1 MRLLIGPSEVYN
13 LLDGMTVNILSQYK
27 RDESCSVAD
36 ITTIVQ
42 DVANNPN
49 VKVLSQKK
57 KKRSGCDVVKVSALA
72 TNILNN
78 PDIKMLSGYA
88 SIYSMVNT
96 AVDIYNT
103 LNSDV
108 SQ

>member
-1 MRLLIGPSEVYN
+1 
-13 LLDGMTVNILSQYK
+13 
-27 RDESCSVAD
+27 
-36 ITTIVQ
+36 VQ

-96 AVDIYNT
+96 AVGM
-103 LNSDV
+103 
-108 SQ
+108 